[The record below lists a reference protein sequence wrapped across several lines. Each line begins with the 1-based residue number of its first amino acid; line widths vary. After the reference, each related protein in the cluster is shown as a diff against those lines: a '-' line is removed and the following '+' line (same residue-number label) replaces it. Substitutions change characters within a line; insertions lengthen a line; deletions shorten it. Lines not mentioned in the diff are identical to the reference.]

1 MAAAA
6 TPAGTLTGRKVL
18 LIFVCFFGT
27 IFAVNAWLVV
37 AAIGSWTGMEADS
50 PYKAGLLY
58 NRELAVARTENARG
72 WTLKMHADR
81 LPEGTVR
88 VSAEAHDAAGA
99 ALTGRILTAVLERP
113 TDKRADRT
121 ATLAE
126 ERPGAYAAV
135 LDGVAPGQ
143 WELVVDVL
151 EDGERAFRRRSRI
164 ILR

>member
-1 MAAAA
+1 MATTP

-18 LIFVCFFGT
+18 LIFACFFGT

-37 AAIGSWTGMEADS
+37 AAVGSWTGMEADS

-58 NRELAVARTENARG
+58 NRELALARAENASG
-72 WTLKMHADR
+72 WILRLHADR

-99 ALTGRILTAVLERP
+99 ALTGRTLSAVLQRP
-113 TDKRADRT
+113 TDQREDRT
-121 ATLAE
+121 TTLAE

-143 WELVVDVL
+143 WELVVDVH
-151 EDGERAFRRRSRI
+151 ENGERTFRRRSRL